1 MTIDEIKNTCDE
13 CYAMRQPHICICDN
27 CGKKTM
33 VSVVEGISAVSRCTN
48 CGWGCVSAGGY
59 PPSCHED
66 DRLYAL
72 IVHKPEDKKKM
83 VKLADLL
90 SVRVLDLI
98 KEFKDDIIERR
109 YHVLEC
115 LTRYEQLKEL
125 DIKCEID
132 QAIVRNF
139 KRIMGCEY
147 VGRLD
152 IKTGAIILPNHS
164 NHEQ

>member
-1 MTIDEIKNTCDE
+1 
-13 CYAMRQPHICICDN
+13 
-27 CGKKTM
+27 
-33 VSVVEGISAVSRCTN
+33 
-48 CGWGCVSAGGY
+48 
-59 PPSCHED
+59 
-66 DRLYAL
+66 
-72 IVHKPEDKKKM
+72 M

-90 SVRVLDLI
+90 SVKILDLV
-98 KEFKDDIIERR
+98 KEFQDERIELKYR
-109 YHVLEC
+109 VLEC

-132 QAIVRNF
+132 QAIVQNF

>member
-1 MTIDEIKNTCDE
+1 MEYTCDE

-27 CGKKTM
+27 CGMKTM
-33 VSVVEGISAVSRCTN
+33 VSVVKSISAVYKCTN
-48 CGWGCVSAGGY
+48 CGWGCASAGGY

-98 KEFKDDIIERR
+98 KEFQDDIIERR
-109 YHVLEC
+109 YHVLKC

>member
-1 MTIDEIKNTCDE
+1 MEYTCDE

-33 VSVVEGISAVSRCTN
+33 VSVVKSISAVSKCTN
-48 CGWGCVSAGGY
+48 CGWGCASAGGY

-83 VKLADLL
+83 VKLADIL

-98 KEFKDDIIERR
+98 KEFQDDIIERR

-115 LTRYEQLKEL
+115 LTRYEQLKGL
-125 DIKCEID
+125 DIECEID
-132 QAIVRNF
+132 NAIVQNF

-164 NHEQ
+164 DHI